1 MALAGTGAELA
12 HLTPRPV
19 KGLFGDNY
27 LSFAG
32 SGETFAK
39 QFLPEIY
46 EKEVERYGNRT
57 VSGFLSLVGA
67 EMPMA
72 SDEVVWSEQG
82 RIHVAYEGVTMLD
95 ESAECKISFPKHRY
109 KKFIK
114 DTVSG
119 TIEREEFILEKLKSI
134 LSYEFNESRT
144 DLILKIMI
152 MSASF
157 ELIFVHKTP
166 IKVIVSEYVKISDFF
181 LENAHKRYLNA
192 ILDKV
197 SKNVR
202 NL

>member
-1 MALAGTGAELA
+1 MSEPLKN
-12 HLTPRPV
+12 PRV
-19 KGLFGDNY
+19 VVIQKL
-27 LSFAG
+27 
-32 SGETFAK
+32 
-39 QFLPEIY
+39 
-46 EKEVERYGNRT
+46 YGYYFNKDT
-57 VSGFLSLVGA
+57 
-67 EMPMA
+67 
-72 SDEVVWSEQG
+72 
-82 RIHVAYEGVTMLD
+82 
-95 ESAECKISFPKHRY
+95 KISYPKHRY

-134 LSYEFNESRT
+134 LSNEFNESRT

-202 NL
+202 NLSN